1 MELLEI
7 LRGAHGGVGGCV
19 SSGRVRAAYSNRPG
33 EKITLAINVIMRL
46 MRRLGAG
53 VPIMTSYANI
63 RVVLVGTT
71 HPGNIGAAA
80 RAMKNM
86 CLEHL
91 WLVQPKIF
99 PHAEATARASGAD
112 DVLARAR
119 VVETLEEALQEC
131 VLVVGASAR
140 QRTIPWPE
148 LDPRACAAAVWNKA
162 THGPV
167 ALVFGREN
175 SGLSNAELE
184 RCHYLVHIPAN
195 PDYSSLNLAAVVQV
209 LTYECLETMLAAI
222 DRRRLL
228 IPWPWSLTSG
238 RRRLRKW
245 RAFSNIWPRR
255 WWNWSSLPRTTRVS

>member
-86 CLEHL
+86 CLEPL

-119 VVETLEEALQEC
+119 VVETLEEALQEFNSSAG
-131 VLVVGASAR
+131 VLY
-140 QRTIPWPE
+140 
-148 LDPRACAAAVWNKA
+148 
-162 THGPV
+162 
-167 ALVFGREN
+167 
-175 SGLSNAELE
+175 AE
-184 RCHYLVHIPAN
+184 
-195 PDYSSLNLAAVVQV
+195 PDYEVTIDVNEVGD
-209 LTYECLETMLAAI
+209 YEETN
-222 DRRRLL
+222 DVCC
-228 IPWPWSLTSG
+228 SY
-238 RRRLRKW
+238 
-245 RAFSNIWPRR
+245 
-255 WWNWSSLPRTTRVS
+255 